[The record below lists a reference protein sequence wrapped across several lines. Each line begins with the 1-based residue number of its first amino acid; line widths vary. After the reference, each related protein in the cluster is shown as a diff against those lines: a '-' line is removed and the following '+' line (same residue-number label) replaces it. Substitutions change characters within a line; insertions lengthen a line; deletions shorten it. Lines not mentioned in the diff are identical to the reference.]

1 MEKDPLEDYGVVT
14 EITSLEA
21 WVFVLVFLGCV
32 FLYFIYLHC

>member
-21 WVFVLVFLGCV
+21 WVLVFLGCV
-32 FLYFIYLHC
+32 FLYFIYLHG